1 MSTVLI
7 TGAARGL
14 GLDFTRQYAAKGW
27 KVLACARKSDGLKG
41 LKGDIHHHTLEVTDY
56 KAVKA
61 LAKELNGEAIDV
73 LICNAGVGGDRE
85 QRGQV
90 LGAFDADEMRR
101 IFEINTLAPL
111 MMAEAFVEHVARS
124 QQKKLIAITSILGSL
139 ANNNGGR
146 YAYRASKTALNMEWN
161 CLAKELAGRGR
172 DLRCPASGLGA
183 DRHGRTD
190 GDAHH
195 RAERA
200 FDGEGDRW
208 PQALGQRPLREL
220 RRQRVALV
228 ARCCSA
234 KNRP

>member
-14 GLDFTRQYAAKGW
+14 GLDFTRQYAARGW
-27 KVLACARKSDGLKG
+27 KVLACARKPDGLEG
-41 LKGDIHHHTLEVTDY
+41 IKGDIHHHALEVTDY

-61 LAKELNGEAIDV
+61 LARELNGEAIDV

-90 LGAFDADEMRR
+90 LGTLDADEMRR

-161 CLAKELAGRGR
+161 CLAKELAGKGVI
-172 DLRCPASGLGA
+172 C
-183 DRHGRTD
+183 
-190 GDAHH
+190 
-195 RAERA
+195 
-200 FDGEGDRW
+200 
-208 PQALGQRPLREL
+208 
-220 RRQRVALV
+220 VALHPGWV
-228 ARCCSA
+228 QTDMGGPTATLTIEQSVPSMVQVIEGLKPSDNGRYISYDGSEL
-234 KNRP
+234 PW